1 MSLLELKN
9 ISLKYKNKKA
19 ENAIFQNMDFFV
31 DSGEFC
37 VVTGNSGSGK
47 TSILDVIAG
56 TKKVSDGDII
66 FDGKNIKALR
76 NKSLAKFYR
85 DKLAYVRHGDNFFD
99 ELTVSE
105 NFSLITK
112 YSKSTLSLKNALKV
126 VGLSDKEKA
135 YPSELSNSEK
145 QRLAVAF
152 AISKKP
158 KMIICDDPIAGM
170 DAKNSQ
176 LVIKLLVQASHEM
189 NLAVI
194 FATTNESVAAVAD
207 KHFTLN

>member
-1 MSLLELKN
+1 M
-9 ISLKYKNKKA
+9 
-19 ENAIFQNMDFFV
+19 
-31 DSGEFC
+31 
-37 VVTGNSGSGK
+37 
-47 TSILDVIAG
+47 
-56 TKKVSDGDII
+56 
-66 FDGKNIKALR
+66 
-76 NKSLAKFYR
+76 
-85 DKLAYVRHGDNFFD
+85 
-99 ELTVSE
+99 
-105 NFSLITK
+105 
-112 YSKSTLSLKNALKV
+112 KV

-145 QRLAVAF
+145 QRHAVAF